1 MAFNVI
7 AKSTLRAFWK
17 KYADSQDALVAW
29 HKLMTKSNFENFA
42 DLKESFSSADYV
54 QPDYVIFNI
63 KGNHYRLITRIS
75 FKYRTIWIKAVL
87 THKDYDNWTPTT
99 GHRQLDT

>member
-7 AKSTLRAFWK
+7 AKSTLRTFWQK
-17 KYADSQDALVAW
+17 HADSEDALTAW
-29 HKLMTKSNFENFA
+29 YKLMSRADFGSFA
-42 DLKESFSSADYV
+42 QLKETFSSADLV

-75 FKYRTIWIKAVL
+75 FSYKTVWIKFIF
-87 THKDYDNWTPTT
+87 THAEYDRWTP
-99 GHRQLDT
+99 

>member
-7 AKSTLRAFWK
+7 AKSTIRAFWEQHS
-17 KYADSQDALVAW
+17 DSQDALTAW
-29 HKLMTKSNFENFA
+29 HKLMTKGDYEHFA
-42 DLKESFSSADYV
+42 DLKETFSSADYV

-75 FKYRTIWIKAVL
+75 FKYKTAWIKHVF
-87 THKDYDNWTPTT
+87 THSEYDDWTPEKE
-99 GHRQLDT
+99 

>member
-7 AKSTLRAFWK
+7 AKSTLRDFWQRH
-17 KYADSQDALVAW
+17 ADSEEALTAW
-29 HKLMTKSNFENFA
+29 YKLMTKSTFSTFA
-42 DLKESFSSADYV
+42 DLKETFGSADLV

-75 FKYRTIWIKAVL
+75 FSYKTVWIKHVF
-87 THKDYDNWTPTT
+87 THAEYDRWTP
-99 GHRQLDT
+99 